1 MTDGERMEA
10 LRRHP
15 LTRGS
20 VSVPSG
26 WLGVVERM
34 YGALPADAR
43 VSGIK
48 EKWGR
53 LDVTAAPW
61 TSVALAVARAEG
73 EAARTCQ
80 VCGLPAR
87 PRMVSG
93 WAATVCGGHWDAW
106 RREGSLRWT
115 DPGAGS
121 ASAPVPVFVSVH
133 DEDGDE
139 GPEVWLSVSWGGRGT
154 SMEACGHGDRL
165 GAWLEALAA
174 PQGEVYAVDP
184 EATARRLDEAFFRTV
199 PRTLAVRDAPELL
212 HGLGSPDEVATALA
226 GTADEHGDHDA
237 WSLGEA
243 WTRLAGEEDDDD
255 VGFV

>member
-1 MTDGERMEA
+1 MTDGERMEV

-15 LTRGS
+15 LTHGS
-20 VSVPSG
+20 VSFPSG

-34 YGALPADAR
+34 YESLPADAR

-48 EKWGR
+48 EKMGG
-53 LDVTAAPW
+53 LDVTAGPW
-61 TSVALAVARAEG
+61 TAVALAVARAEG

-80 VCGLPAR
+80 VCGLPGR
-87 PRMVSG
+87 HRSVSG
-93 WAATVCGGHWDAW
+93 WAATVCDGHWDAW
-106 RREGSLRWT
+106 RREGSLRC
-115 DPGAGS
+115 GAGR

-139 GPEVWLSVSWGGRGT
+139 GPEVWLSVSWGGRYT
-154 SMEACGHGDRL
+154 SMEACGDGDRL

-174 PQGEVYAVDP
+174 PQGEVFAVDP
-184 EATARRLDEAFFRTV
+184 EVTGRRLDEAFFRTV
-199 PRTLAVRDAPELL
+199 PRTLAVRDAQELL
-212 HGLGSPDEVATALA
+212 HELGSPDEVATALA
-226 GTADEHGDHDA
+226 GTADEHGGHEA

-243 WTRLAGEEDDDD
+243 WTRLAGEEDGD